1 MTSKKEVRFDGDQK
15 DAAST
20 PSRTHSGR
28 LTRSSGRRRKGS
40 RQRKHASDQ
49 RLSDQLSQAS
59 KHKHEHRKSSRSSK
73 HSEEPCTSAQARMR
87 DSRHHHDSETSSI
100 CSTCSSSSS
109 DSDDFA
115 YKLPKSK
122 IYGGVRISYVPND
135 ALACARK
142 EQQKKPTPPMGK
154 PNTPQNTN
162 KKFLALFNFL

>member
-20 PSRTHSGR
+20 RSRTNSGR

-73 HSEEPCTSAQARMR
+73 HSDEPCTSAQARMR

-142 EQQKKPTPPMGK
+142 EQQKKPTPP
-154 PNTPQNTN
+154 QSTN